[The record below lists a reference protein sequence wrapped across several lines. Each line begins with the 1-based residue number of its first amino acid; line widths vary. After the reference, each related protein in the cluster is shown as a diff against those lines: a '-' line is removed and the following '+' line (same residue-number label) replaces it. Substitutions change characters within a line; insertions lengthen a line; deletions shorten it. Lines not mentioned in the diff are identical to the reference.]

1 MPQQDVDGAS
11 HSGEDGYVAPLD
23 PRSQQIVD
31 QLEAMI
37 GPARRRAEG
46 VARQLVGLSGKEARE
61 LAAQSRCTIRAVRV
75 DGRSLVVTA
84 DYAPHRI
91 DVATQDGVIVDV
103 LSPRVA
109 AAEPDD

>member
-11 HSGEDGYVAPLD
+11 HSGEDGYVASLD

-31 QLEAMI
+31 RLEAMF
-37 GPARRRAEG
+37 GPARRRAEA
-46 VARQLVGLSGKEARE
+46 VARQLIGLSGRDARE
-61 LAAQSRCTIRAVRV
+61 LAVRSKCIIRAVRV
-75 DGRSLVVTA
+75 DGKSLIVTA
-84 DYAPHRI
+84 DYAPYRI

-109 AAEPDD
+109 AEEPDH